1 MIAAGLAVL
10 LAQTV
15 GREQAVGSATPVAN
29 GSRVLGSVLPICLC
43 LLPSCEL
50 DILQASPLPGPDLR
64 MAAEVTFPI
73 AESVLHPSVAHTL
86 LLPYSLV
93 PFSSHFPRRPPK
105 TIS

>member
-15 GREQAVGSATPVAN
+15 GGEQAVASVTSVAN
-29 GSRVLGSVLPICLC
+29 GSRVLGSVLSICLC

-50 DILQASPLPGPDLR
+50 DFLQPSPLPGPDLP

-86 LLPYSLV
+86 PLPYSLV
-93 PFSSHFPRRPPK
+93 PFS
-105 TIS
+105 